1 MPQVHL
7 HASFCYVWISL
18 ERNAYAAPYVIN
30 ISFIIVV
37 SKFISVIE
45 MQELVIVKDLS
56 YFGVRNVLQEKNPDT
71 ERIFERSAR
80 HFCTSTNIRNQSNL
94 NKEEFQK
101 MIFCGHL
108 KCLLFME
115 IIVFQKGFGKDHPSN
130 SAFWIKLL
138 SL

>member
-1 MPQVHL
+1 M

-18 ERNAYAAPYVIN
+18 ERNAYTAPYVIN

-71 ERIFERSAR
+71 ERFSREVLGIFVLLLISE
-80 HFCTSTNIRNQSNL
+80 INQIS
-94 NKEEFQK
+94 
-101 MIFCGHL
+101 
-108 KCLLFME
+108 
-115 IIVFQKGFGKDHPSN
+115 
-130 SAFWIKLL
+130 IKKNFRK
-138 SL
+138 